1 MGATGTRER
10 RRPVFGETTPAE
22 AGVEPG
28 KIDPA
33 RMAVLRARPVGVR
46 GSLAGDYLLLPGE
59 ELDAHELTDLRLHAC
74 DWGVLDGPS
83 SVAGGDP
90 AAAIVDG
97 EGEWGYLDL
106 LLYDPIRFA
115 PYTDLA
121 VFGGV
126 HYLLRIGHR
135 VGAVGR

>member
-28 KIDPA
+28 KIDPS

-59 ELDAHELTDLRLHAC
+59 ELDALELTDFRLHAC

-83 SVAGGDP
+83 SVAG
-90 AAAIVDG
+90 
-97 EGEWGYLDL
+97 EGEWGCLDL
-106 LLYDPIRFA
+106 LIYDPIRFA

-121 VFGGV
+121 VFGNA

-135 VGAVGR
+135 VGGVGR